1 MRIAFDQQ
9 FPMQAAIS
17 SVTPPVVI
25 PVDRGPSSSGA
36 SGWLFHVGAKNVML
50 LKILPLDSVQA
61 GSAAGYV
68 LRLME
73 TEGLAKAFKLYAF
86 RQPSK
91 ARLRDF
97 IGQTICPLG
106 IDPDGGVLLE
116 MAAYEACE
124 VELLW

>member
-1 MRIAFDQQ
+1 
-9 FPMQAAIS
+9 
-17 SVTPPVVI
+17 
-25 PVDRGPSSSGA
+25 
-36 SGWLFHVGAKNVML
+36 L
-50 LKILPLDSVQA
+50 LKILPLDGEQS
-61 GSAAGYV
+61 GSAAGCV

-86 RQPSK
+86 RQPST

-97 IGQTICPLG
+97 AGNMICPLG

-116 MAAYEACE
+116 MASYEVCE